1 MRDGD
6 QYTDDH
12 QYRAHLRTTRSK
24 TLRDAGAQRAA
35 YVPKFVREI
44 EKQRKGIRQSFKS
57 KYFWDKRPAEGE
69 VFAEFYQETLNRFE
83 GDKVKTMQHIETLR
97 RQGALQQILAA
108 NKFDLK
114 EMITDRKQFI
124 K

>member
-1 MRDGD
+1 
-6 QYTDDH
+6 
-12 QYRAHLRTTRSK
+12 
-24 TLRDAGAQRAA
+24 
-35 YVPKFVREI
+35 
-44 EKQRKGIRQSFKS
+44 
-57 KYFWDKRPAEGE
+57 
-69 VFAEFYQETLNRFE
+69 LNRFE
-83 GDKVKTMQHIETLR
+83 GDKVKTMQHIEALR